1 MKTSLTVVDLYA
13 SAREIK
19 SLVGRRV
26 ENIYTTSSG
35 YLFKFSGGVYLT
47 VNEARAS
54 LTGTVGERDY
64 RGAETLRG
72 LIRDE
77 RLTDIYLPRFDKL
90 LVLKFGDVELVAEL
104 LRPFNLIAVRDGK
117 VIWLDHY
124 YRGKD
129 REVKAGAPYTPPPMP
144 YVDPLARAEEAAEVL
159 RRAQDVK
166 KALSRELGLGPEVAE
181 EIYARSSGDAEAAL
195 RALRDLVE
203 EVSGGQLRPTVY
215 TAGGVPVTVTP
226 VKYISVRA
234 ESEEE
239 YDAFW
244 KALDRYFADVE
255 LRKAVELK
263 TAELKA
269 KKAKLEQ
276 SIAKLRG
283 EIQEYRKRS
292 EELYSLAK
300 TMLSLK
306 YELEEAIR
314 AILRN
319 EEVGASIRILDVNR
333 ANKEAVL
340 EHSGLRFKL
349 RLDRPVGR
357 QIEEVFEEAK
367 DYARRAAKA
376 EEALKRLEEELARVE
391 DERAEAERA
400 VAERVRKAAERA
412 WFEKFRWFLALGR
425 VPAIGGR
432 DASQNEAAVRRY
444 LKDDYLFFHADVPGA
459 SAVVAKPTQDEAA
472 LLELAQFAASYSRA
486 WRAGIHAVDVF
497 YVPGRQVSK
506 QPPSGEYLA
515 RGSFMI
521 YGSKS
526 YIRHVRL
533 ELAVGMRDDGGVRRI
548 VAAPPK
554 SIAALAE
561 RYVVV
566 TPGSGEKSRVAKE
579 IARRWKA
586 EQLID
591 EIIAAL
597 PGPST
602 IGEWGSGQPMGWDEI
617 KAAFSTW

>member
-77 RLTDIYLPRFDKL
+77 RLTDVYLPRFDKL

-215 TAGGVPVTVTP
+215 MAGGVPVTVTP

-376 EEALKRLEEELARVE
+376 EEALKRLEEELAQVE
-391 DERAEAERA
+391 GERAEAERA

-521 YGSKS
+521 YGSKN

>member
-77 RLTDIYLPRFDKL
+77 RLTDVYLPRFDKL

-215 TAGGVPVTVTP
+215 MAGGVPVTVTP

-319 EEVGASIRILDVNR
+319 EEVGASIRILDVNK

-391 DERAEAERA
+391 GERAEAERA

>member
-1 MKTSLTVVDLYA
+1 MKTSLTVIDLYA
-13 SAREIK
+13 SAREIAG
-19 SLVGRRV
+19 LVGRRV
-26 ENIYTTSSG
+26 ENIYTVSSG
-35 YLFKFSGGVYLT
+35 YLFKFSGGIYLI

-54 LTGTVGERDY
+54 LTGMIGERDS

-77 RLTDIYLPRFDKL
+77 KLTDVYLPRFDKV
-90 LVLKFGDVELVAEL
+90 LVLKFGGVELIAEL
-104 LRPFNLIAVRDGK
+104 LKPFNLIAVRDGR
-117 VIWLDHY
+117 VVWLY
-124 YRGKD
+124 RRYRGKD

-144 YVDPLARAEEAAEVL
+144 YVDPLAKAEEAVEVL
-159 RRAQDVK
+159 RKAHDVK

-181 EIYARSSGDAEAAL
+181 EVYARSSGDAENAL

-203 EVSGGQLRPTVY
+203 EVSRGQLRPTVY
-215 TAGGVPVTVTP
+215 IAGGVPVTVAP
-226 VKYISVRA
+226 VKYISIKA
-234 ESEEE
+234 DLEEE

-263 TAELKA
+263 TAGLKA

-276 SIAKLRG
+276 SIAKLRS
-283 EIQEYRKRS
+283 EIQEYRRRS

-300 TMLSLK
+300 TLLSLK
-306 YELEEAIR
+306 YELEEAIQMV
-314 AILRN
+314 LRN
-319 EEVGASIRILDVNR
+319 ESRESSIRILDVNR
-333 ANKEAVL
+333 ANREITA
-340 EHSGLRFKL
+340 EYSGQRFKL

-357 QIEEVFEEAK
+357 QIEDMFEEAK
-367 DYARRAAKA
+367 DYARKAAKA
-376 EEALKRLEEELARVE
+376 EEVLKRLEEELAQVE
-391 DERAEAERA
+391 GEHAEAERE
-400 VAERVRKAAERA
+400 VMERMRRAAERA

-444 LKDDYLFFHADVPGA
+444 LKEDYLFFHADVPGA

-497 YVPGRQVSK
+497 YVSGRQVSK

-521 YGSKS
+521 YGSKN

-533 ELAVGMRDDGGVRRI
+533 ELAVGVRDDGGVRRV

-561 RYVVV
+561 RYVVI

-586 EQLID
+586 EQLVD
-591 EIIAAL
+591 DLIAAL
-597 PGPST
+597 PGPSA
-602 IGEWGSGQPMGWDEI
+602 IGEWGSGQPIGWDEI

>member
-77 RLTDIYLPRFDKL
+77 RLTDVYLPRFDKL

-376 EEALKRLEEELARVE
+376 EEALKRLEEELAQVE
-391 DERAEAERA
+391 GERAEAERA

-521 YGSKS
+521 YGSKN

>member
-77 RLTDIYLPRFDKL
+77 RLTDVYLPRFDKL

-215 TAGGVPVTVTP
+215 MAGGVPVTVTP

-391 DERAEAERA
+391 GERAEAERA

-521 YGSKS
+521 YGSKN

-554 SIAALAE
+554 SIAVLAE

>member
-1 MKTSLTVVDLYA
+1 VKTSLTVVDLYA

-77 RLTDIYLPRFDKL
+77 RLTDVYLPRFDKL

-215 TAGGVPVTVTP
+215 MAGGVPVTVTP

-376 EEALKRLEEELARVE
+376 EEALKRLEEELAQVE
-391 DERAEAERA
+391 GERAEAERA